1 MSRDCI
7 AGSGVQLIDVNY
19 LLKFSADQLWH
30 SRDRR
35 LQKLYF
41 KKTFRK
47 SSLESFAFG
56 FGLIYVLYTVGGV
69 YSLYTLYKEREPNYL
84 ITSLS
89 FCRFTPS
96 IKVVAYCYL

>member
-1 MSRDCI
+1 MLWSIDSCGNRVAADKRHVTVLR
-7 AGSGVQLIDVNY
+7 AQVVQLIDVTY
-19 LLKFSADQLWH
+19 LLKFSADQLWY

-56 FGLIYVLYTVGGV
+56 FGLIYVLCTVGGV
-69 YSLYTLYKEREPNYL
+69 YSL
-84 ITSLS
+84 
-89 FCRFTPS
+89 
-96 IKVVAYCYL
+96 

>member
-1 MSRDCI
+1 MLWSIDSCGNRVAADKCHVTI

-69 YSLYTLYKEREPNYL
+69 YSL
-84 ITSLS
+84 
-89 FCRFTPS
+89 
-96 IKVVAYCYL
+96 